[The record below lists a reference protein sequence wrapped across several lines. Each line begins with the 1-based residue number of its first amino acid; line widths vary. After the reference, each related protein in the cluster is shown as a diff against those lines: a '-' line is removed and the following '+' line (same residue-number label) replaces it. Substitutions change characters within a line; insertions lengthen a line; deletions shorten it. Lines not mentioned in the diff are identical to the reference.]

1 MIASQ
6 IITDIQVNS
15 KSEIMLHV
23 GYYHMGDAG
32 IFPSGGGWSIGCTGV
47 CVYMHFPIREYK
59 LKSIL

>member
-23 GYYHMGDAG
+23 GYYHMGEGG
-32 IFPSGGGWSIGCTGV
+32 IYLREGGLSIERPPE
-47 CVYMHFPIREYK
+47 HIRVQFAIRGYK
-59 LKSIL
+59 LKLKL